1 MAVLPKK
8 FQRGRGSV
16 EARVEALE
24 KYIEYLHGQIE
35 HYASSTGKRIDE
47 LDKKT
52 EREDS

>member
-24 KYIEYLHGQIE
+24 KYIEYLHGQLE
-35 HYASSTGKRIDE
+35 HYASITGKEI
-47 LDKKT
+47 LDIKNQIKDK
-52 EREDS
+52 E